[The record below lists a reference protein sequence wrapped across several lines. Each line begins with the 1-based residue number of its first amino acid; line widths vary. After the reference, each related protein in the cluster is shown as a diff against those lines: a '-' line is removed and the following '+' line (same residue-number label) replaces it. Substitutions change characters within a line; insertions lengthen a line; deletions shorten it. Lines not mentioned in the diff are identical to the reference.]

1 MNELKVINE
10 QEVLGKHFRI
20 YGTTDEP
27 LFLAKDVAEWI
38 EYDKS
43 SINKMLQSVDEDEKV
58 RKIVPTLGGT
68 QESWFLTE
76 NGLYEVLML
85 SRKPIAKEFKKK
97 IKEILHSIRKTGGY
111 VANDDL
117 FINTY
122 LPTADDATKLMF
134 RTTLATV
141 RQLNEEKRQLQQTVS
156 VQAQQIS
163 EMQPKVTYYDIV
175 LNCKD
180 LVAISV
186 IAKDYGWSTK
196 HMNQYLH
203 EKGVQYKQ
211 GSIWL
216 LYQKYASNG
225 YTSTRTYTYQDWKE
239 EAHTDIRTYWTQ
251 KGRLFIYE
259 LMKSDGNLPLIE
271 QEGTIKYEH

>member
-1 MNELKVINE
+1 MNELKVFENGEFGKVRMIEENGKPLFCGSDVARALGYSRPNDAVNDHCRSTVKRRIPHPQSVE
-10 QEVLGKHFRI
+10 KEIEVIFIPEGDVYRLITHSKLPKAEEFEKWVFDEVL
-20 YGTTDEP
+20 
-27 LFLAKDVAEWI
+27 
-38 EYDKS
+38 
-43 SINKMLQSVDEDEKV
+43 
-58 RKIVPTLGGT
+58 PT
-68 QESWFLTE
+68 
-76 NGLYEVLML
+76 
-85 SRKPIAKEFKKK
+85 
-97 IKEILHSIRKTGGY
+97 IRKTGGY

-141 RQLNEEKRQLQQTVS
+141 WQLNEEKQQLQQTVS

-186 IAKDYGWSTK
+186 IAKDYGWSAK
-196 HMNQYLH
+196 HMNQHLY

-216 LYQKYASNG
+216 LYQKYASSG
-225 YTSTRTYTYQDWKE
+225 YTSTKTYTYQDWKE
-239 EAHTDIRTYWTQ
+239 EAHTTVQTYWTQ

-259 LMKSDGNLPLIE
+259 MMKADGNLPLIE
-271 QEGTIKYEH
+271 Q

>member
-1 MNELKVINE
+1 MNELKVFENGEFGKVRMIEENGKPLFCGSDVARALGYSRPNDAVNDHCRSTVKRRIPHPQSVE
-10 QEVLGKHFRI
+10 KEIEVIFIPEGDVYRLITHSKLPKAEEFEKWVFDEVL
-20 YGTTDEP
+20 
-27 LFLAKDVAEWI
+27 
-38 EYDKS
+38 
-43 SINKMLQSVDEDEKV
+43 
-58 RKIVPTLGGT
+58 PT
-68 QESWFLTE
+68 
-76 NGLYEVLML
+76 
-85 SRKPIAKEFKKK
+85 
-97 IKEILHSIRKTGGY
+97 IRKTGGY

-186 IAKDYGWSTK
+186 IAKDYGWSAK
-196 HMNQYLH
+196 SMNKYLH

-211 GSIWL
+211 GCIWL
-216 LYQKYASNG
+216 LYQKYASSG
-225 YTSTRTYTYQDWKE
+225 YTSTKTYTYQDWKE
-239 EAHTDIRTYWTQ
+239 EAHTTVQTYWTQ

-259 LMKSDGNLPLIE
+259 MMKADGNLPLIE
-271 QEGTIKYEH
+271 Q

>member
-1 MNELKVINE
+1 MNELKVFENE
-10 QEVLGKHFRI
+10 EFGKIRTI
-20 YGTTDEP
+20 MIENEP
-27 LFLAKDVAEWI
+27 WFVAKDVAAKLGFTNGRDAILTHVFEEDKGVDIIDTPGGKQKMTIINESGVYALVFGSRLESAKRFKRWI
-38 EYDKS
+38 THDV
-43 SINKMLQSVDEDEKV
+43 IPV
-58 RKIVPTLGGT
+58 
-68 QESWFLTE
+68 
-76 NGLYEVLML
+76 
-85 SRKPIAKEFKKK
+85 
-97 IKEILHSIRKTGGY
+97 IRKTGGY
-111 VANDDL
+111 VANDEL
-117 FINTY
+117 FIDTY
-122 LPTADDATKLMF
+122 LSTADDATKLMF

-141 RQLNEEKRQLQQTVS
+141 RQLNEEKQQLQQTVS

-186 IAKDYGWSTK
+186 IAKDYGWSAQR
-196 HMNQYLH
+196 MNLYLH
-203 EKGVQYKQ
+203 EKEVQYKQ

-216 LYQKYASNG
+216 LYQKYASSG

-259 LMKSDGNLPLIE
+259 LMKSDGNLPLVE
-271 QEGTIKYEH
+271 QEGAIKYEH

>member
-1 MNELKVINE
+1 MNELKVFENEEFGKIRAVMINN
-10 QEVLGKHFRI
+10 
-20 YGTTDEP
+20 EP
-27 LFLAKDVAEWI
+27 WFMAKDVAVVLG
-38 EYDKS
+38 YKNGRDALAKH
-43 SINKMLQSVDEDEKV
+43 VDNEDRGVAKCD
-58 RKIVPTLGGT
+58 TLGGT
-68 QESWFLTE
+68 QDLTIINESGVYALVFGSKLESAKRFKHWITHD
-76 NGLYEVLML
+76 VL
-85 SRKPIAKEFKKK
+85 PT
-97 IKEILHSIRKTGGY
+97 IRKTGGY
-111 VANDDL
+111 INSDEL
-117 FINTY
+117 FIETY
-122 LPTADDATKLMF
+122 FEGSSEETKNIL
-134 RTTLATV
+134 RLNLSKI

-186 IAKDYGWSTK
+186 IAKDYGWSAK

-216 LYQKYASNG
+216 LYQKYASSG

-239 EAHTDIRTYWTQ
+239 ESHTDIRTYWTQ

-259 LMKSDGNLPLIE
+259 MMKADGNLPLIE
-271 QEGTIKYEH
+271 Q

>member
-1 MNELKVINE
+1 MNELKVFENE
-10 QEVLGKHFRI
+10 EFGKIRTVMI
-20 YGTTDEP
+20 DNEP
-27 LFLAKDVAEWI
+27 WFVAKDVAVVLG
-38 EYDKS
+38 YKNGRDALAKH
-43 SINKMLQSVDEDEKV
+43 VDNEDRGVAKCD
-58 RKIVPTLGGT
+58 TLGGT
-68 QESWFLTE
+68 QDLTTINESGVYALVFGSKLD
-76 NGLYEVLML
+76 
-85 SRKPIAKEFKKK
+85 SAKRFKHW
-97 IKEILHSIRKTGGY
+97 ITHDVIPTIRKTGGY

-141 RQLNEEKRQLQQTVS
+141 RQLNEEKQQLQQTVS

-186 IAKDYGWSTK
+186 IAKDYGWSAK
-196 HMNQYLH
+196 RMNQYLH
-203 EKGVQYKQ
+203 KKEVQYKQ

-259 LMKSDGNLPLIE
+259 LMKSDGNLPLVE
-271 QEGTIKYEH
+271 QEGAIKYEH